1 MYLPGIA
8 PSLLLLS
15 AAFIDGIILSGI
27 NAYTYV
33 TVIPSSSFSTAIYM
47 YIYTYY
53 IGMHFCASTMAYRG
67 PG

>member
-15 AAFIDGIILSGI
+15 AAFIDGTILTGI
-27 NAYTYV
+27 NAHTYV

-47 YIYTYY
+47 YTYTYY
-53 IGMHFCASTMAYRG
+53 IGMHFGASIMAYRS